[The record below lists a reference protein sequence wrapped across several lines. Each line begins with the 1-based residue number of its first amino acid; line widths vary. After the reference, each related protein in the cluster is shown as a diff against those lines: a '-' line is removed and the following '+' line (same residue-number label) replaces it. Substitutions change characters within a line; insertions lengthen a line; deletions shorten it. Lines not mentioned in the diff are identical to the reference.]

1 MFVCAWQT
9 VAVLGE
15 GAFGLVK
22 LVRLKTSP
30 TTTWAFKCMQKQ
42 RIVATKQQANVM
54 REKTLLAQARHPFL
68 LRLEA
73 TMQDQHCLHVK
84 HTSTPPRIFLDLC
97 DR

>member
-1 MFVCAWQT
+1 MAQDVALSDLQT

-22 LVRLKTSP
+22 LVRLKSSP

-68 LRLEA
+68 PVNRNALRRSFSFLRA
-73 TMQDQHCLHVK
+73 LNALYTAH
-84 HTSTPPRIFLDLC
+84 IFC
-97 DR
+97 